1 MKLHDYFNSTWTG
14 VRPPDS
20 VQDTHF
26 VTTGCS
32 HTGAVGLDISQ
43 GYTQQLAN
51 DLNMPGINLSL
62 PGGNHQIAA
71 YNVTRWLR
79 HNRPKFVIVQW
90 PHPIRKVIWRNQ
102 GAGILNVHKDND
114 PLFDQMLRYGEE
126 NFYCEW
132 MQCMLTITTLCT
144 AMNIPCVHWSLDEID
159 DVYHCMLRDNDIVLH
174 SNDLN
179 STVWHRD
186 SGAQDR
192 RHHSARC
199 HEQWAQK
206 LKGLL
211 NEHTTR

>member
-1 MKLHDYFNSTWTG
+1 MKLHDYFNGTWTG
-14 VRPPDS
+14 TRQPNLVKDK
-20 VQDTHF
+20 HF

-32 HTGAVGLDISQ
+32 HTGAVGLDINQ
-43 GYTQQLAN
+43 GYTAVLAQEMN
-51 DLNMPGINLSL
+51 LPGINLSL
-62 PGGNHQIAA
+62 PGGNHQVAA
-71 YNVTRWLR
+71 YNITRWLR
-79 HNRPKFVIVQW
+79 HNRPEFVIAQW

-102 GAGILNVHKDND
+102 GAGILNVHNNKD

-132 MQCMLTITTLCT
+132 MQCMLTITALCT

-159 DVYHCMLRDNDIVLH
+159 DVYHRMLRDNDIVLH
-174 SNDLN
+174 SNDLD

-186 SGAQDR
+186 SAAQDR
-192 RHHSARC
+192 RHHSAKC
-199 HEQWAQK
+199 HAQWAQK